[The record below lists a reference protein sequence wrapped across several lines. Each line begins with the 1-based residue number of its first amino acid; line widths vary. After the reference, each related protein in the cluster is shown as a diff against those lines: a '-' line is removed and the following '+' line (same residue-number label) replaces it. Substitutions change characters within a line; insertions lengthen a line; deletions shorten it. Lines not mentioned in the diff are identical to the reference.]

1 MGRNDSNGK
10 SRAWLDRLA
19 ESIADGTPV
28 DWEHHQR
35 THPELAKKLALL
47 RDFEAVAQVCHSRD
61 AVKTTGSLREPQNPA
76 QDDNSESRQNLVP
89 QFSTWGHLAFL
100 EKIGEGAYGE
110 VYRAYDSSLD
120 LEVALKLLRPD
131 HFSGRQAPERLLKEA
146 RCLAQVHHP
155 NVITVH
161 GADIH
166 DGLVGIWTELLHGKT
181 LEECLDCSG
190 SFSADEAAL
199 VGIELCGALAAIHA
213 AGLVHGDIKP
223 TNVMR
228 QEGGRIVLMDFGTAR
243 KEAPDLSD
251 ESGGQ
256 GTPLAMAPELLL
268 DAGPPT
274 RASDIYSLGVL
285 LYRLVA
291 RDYPVQA
298 HGLKELT
305 DKHKRGETTP
315 LRDRRPDLPPAFL
328 QVVNKALAAQPEER
342 FATFGD
348 MEKALRAAVC
358 VQPAPAPPPSRWRRL
373 GGAATGMVALA
384 AVVWAILHFLP
395 EPRLRVQTQFYK
407 HQASSIQELL
417 DANSNLKLQAG
428 DSLFLTLESREDA
441 YLYVFNESTQDPGVV
456 FTLFPS
462 RRALTTNPV
471 VGGVRHRLPDAA
483 YWEFDGKSSEILLI
497 VASREPRLDLESRI
511 AQEFHDAEE
520 EAVAGTDA
528 AETAPLEGAGD
539 QLALE
544 LDPEKLVALNLRRL
558 QVRPQSNRNST
569 LEAMAGVIR
578 DEMMGSKDLWY
589 QIVRIEP

>member
-1 MGRNDSNGK
+1 MGRNDGNGK

-19 ESIADGTPV
+19 ESIADGAPV
-28 DWEHHQR
+28 DWEQHQR
-35 THPELAKKLALL
+35 THPELATKLALL
-47 RDFEAVAQVCHSRD
+47 RDIEAVAQVCHSSA
-61 AVKTTGSLREPQNPA
+61 AVETTGSLREPQSPTP
-76 QDDNSESRQNLVP
+76 DDNSESRQDLVP
-89 QFSTWGHLAFL
+89 NFSTWGHLAFL

-120 LEVALKLLRPD
+120 LEVALKLLRSD
-131 HFSGRQAPERLLKEA
+131 HFSGRRPPERLLKEA

-213 AGLVHGDIKP
+213 AGLVHGDIKT

-243 KEAPDLSD
+243 KEAPDLSE

-268 DAGPPT
+268 DAGSPT

-291 RDYPVQA
+291 RDYPVRA
-298 HGLKELT
+298 RGLKELT
-305 DKHKRGETTP
+305 DKHKRGKTTP

-328 QVVNKALAAQPEER
+328 QVVNKALAAKPDER

-348 MEKALRAAVC
+348 MERALRNAVC

-373 GGAATGMVALA
+373 GGVATGVVALA

-395 EPRLRVQTQFYK
+395 EPRLRVQTGLYK
-407 HQASSIQELL
+407 HQSSIQELL
-417 DANSNLKLQAG
+417 DANSNLKLQPG
-428 DSLFLTLESREDA
+428 DSLFLTLESRDDA

-462 RRALTTNPV
+462 RRAITTNPV
-471 VGGVRHRLPDAA
+471 LGGVRHRLPDTA
-483 YWEFDGKSSEILLI
+483 YWEFDGKSTEILLI

-511 AQEFHDAEE
+511 AQEFHDAVEE
-520 EAVAGTDA
+520 NVAGVDSA
-528 AETAPLEGAGD
+528 GTAPRAGAAD
-539 QLALE
+539 QLAALE
-544 LDPEKLVALNLRRL
+544 LDPEKLGALNLRRL
-558 QVRPQSNRNST
+558 HVRPLSHRNST
-569 LEAMAGVIR
+569 LETMAGLIR
-578 DEMMGSKDLWY
+578 DEMKSSKNLWY
-589 QIVRIEP
+589 QIVRLEP